1 MVKLLLVFASLLAL
15 GPVRASAELK
25 PDKIYV
31 AEGKKQ
37 KFYVRDG
44 LITGGDRAINE
55 VVVRDIRRAN
65 NPGGF
70 ERVVIDLEGT
80 RSGEPAAIERPP
92 YYQLAVT
99 PDERRLVFTVWGNPK
114 LGFDSKK
121 VIAAFKKSKA
131 VESLVLYPRVEE
143 NLWTFAMELR
153 SGNPVEGFELS
164 DPVRIIVDIRTAGD
178 GKPRKR

>member
-1 MVKLLLVFASLLAL
+1 MVKQIGVLFLAL
-15 GPVRASAELK
+15 ASSLGAAHAELK

-37 KFYVRDG
+37 RFYIRDG

-55 VVVRDIRRAN
+55 VVVKDIRRAV
-65 NPGGF
+65 NPEGF
-70 ERVVIDLEGT
+70 ERVVIDLEST
-80 RSGEPAAIERPP
+80 RSGEPAAIDRPP

-114 LGFDSKK
+114 LGFDSKR
-121 VIAAFKKSKA
+121 VLAAFKKSKA
-131 VESLVLYPRVEE
+131 VENIVLYPRVEE

-153 SGNPVEGFELS
+153 SGNPVEVFELA
-164 DPVRIIVDIRTAGD
+164 DPVRIIVDIRTLGD
-178 GKPRKR
+178 GKAKKR